1 MLIKSVEKLAENI
14 KAELLMKANFA
25 SSFYSHNTSGHKVH
39 KWARAEKEPFHIM
52 NSSVLLMK
60 SKKIEV

>member
-1 MLIKSVEKLAENI
+1 MEKMEAQWFLWRKWRHDGFYGENGGMKIAENI

-39 KWARAEKEPFHIM
+39 KWARA
-52 NSSVLLMK
+52 
-60 SKKIEV
+60 